1 MRLLKGSER
10 VTITSK
16 APGKLFI
23 AGEYAV
29 VEPGHGAIVVA
40 VSRSVLGRVA
50 SSKEVWERTKS
61 KFLPLIGLN
70 IITSIISGLMMIIGI
85 VVFFCAVS

>member
-1 MRLLKGSER
+1 MRLSKGSER

-29 VEPGHGAIVVA
+29 VEPGHGAIVAAVVA
-40 VSRSVLGRVA
+40 LLQPSQSDEATSVGTFNLYAKSRRRCGMDS
-50 SSKEVWERTKS
+50 
-61 KFLPLIGLN
+61 
-70 IITSIISGLMMIIGI
+70 
-85 VVFFCAVS
+85 